1 MQKACVRFCQQPSHA
16 AADAMM
22 MWRVF
27 SRIFASFSPK
37 LLDSQSH
44 DNKRPGWRS
53 LRVRTSL
60 PSTHTPRSGTRKSA
74 CAGVDA
80 PEAFS
85 SASAHSPPF
94 LPRLANELPHARVRA
109 AVRCGSCVSLRF
121 RPLQH
126 IIDQL
131 ISSGN
136 LDIVQSIDI
145 RRLVTFGYPVLL
157 VLLCVLTAPHGS

>member
-53 LRVRTSL
+53 LRVRPSL
-60 PSTHTPRSGTRKSA
+60 LST
-74 CAGVDA
+74 
-80 PEAFS
+80 
-85 SASAHSPPF
+85 
-94 LPRLANELPHARVRA
+94 LAQA
-109 AVRCGSCVSLRF
+109 
-121 RPLQH
+121 PLQH
-126 IIDQL
+126 
-131 ISSGN
+131 
-136 LDIVQSIDI
+136 VQIGL
-145 RRLVTFGYPVLL
+145 RRHR
-157 VLLCVLTAPHGS
+157 CA